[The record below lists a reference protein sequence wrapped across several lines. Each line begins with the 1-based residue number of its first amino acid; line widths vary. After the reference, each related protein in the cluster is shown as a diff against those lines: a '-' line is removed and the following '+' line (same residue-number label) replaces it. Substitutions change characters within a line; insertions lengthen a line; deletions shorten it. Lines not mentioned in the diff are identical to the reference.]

1 MKLWLLKAAGTLEDE
16 EIILENSIITIGG
29 AEFPDLSNIKN
40 EEQVKKLILEKY
52 PGMREERSGTWAGE
66 ICSFITK
73 IKKGDLV
80 TVPLKTRNEVLIG
93 KVTGDYE
100 YRQLSDF
107 ISHIRRIRWLKTIS
121 KGEFEEEYDVDLN
134 SPETLSP
141 IKADLQKISALVE
154 AKSLETLIEELSFV
168 LEDIGLMKER
178 LLELVYRLA
187 ETEEIPEVREI
198 TAEME
203 KILKEI

>member
-16 EIILENSIITIGG
+16 EIILEDSIITIGG

-52 PGMREERSGTWAGE
+52 PGMREERSETWAGE

-93 KVTGDYE
+93 KVTGNYE
-100 YRQLSDF
+100 YRQLTDF
-107 ISHIRRIRWLKTIS
+107 ISHIRKVRWLKTS
-121 KGEFEEEYDVDLN
+121 LKGAFEEEYNVDFN
-134 SPETLSP
+134 SPEALFL
-141 IKADLQKISALVE
+141 IKADPEKLSGFLETKSLGALV
-154 AKSLETLIEELSFV
+154 EELSFA
-168 LEDIGLMKER
+168 LEDLDFLRER
-178 LLELVYRLA
+178 MLELAYRLA
-187 ETEEIPEVREI
+187 ETDEIPEVRKI
-198 TAEME
+198 AAEME
-203 KILKEI
+203 KMLREQ

>member
-16 EIILENSIITIGG
+16 EIILEDSIITIGG

-52 PGMREERSGTWAGE
+52 PGMREERSGTWAE
-66 ICSFITK
+66 DICSFITK

-80 TVPLKTRNEVLIG
+80 AVPLKTRNEVLIG

-107 ISHIRRIRWLKTIS
+107 ISHIRRVRWLKTLP
-121 KGEFEEEYDVDLN
+121 KGAFEEEYDIDLN
-134 SPETLSP
+134 SPEALFL
-141 IKADLQKISALVE
+141 IKADPEKLSGFLE
-154 AKSLETLIEELSFV
+154 TKSLGALIEELSFA
-168 LEDIGLMKER
+168 LED
-178 LLELVYRLA
+178 LEFLREQMLDMVYRLA
-187 ETEEIPEVREI
+187 ETEEIPEVRRI
-198 TAEME
+198 AAEME
-203 KILKEI
+203 KMLREK

>member
-16 EIILENSIITIGG
+16 EIILEDNVITIGG
-29 AEFPDLSNIKN
+29 AEFPDLSGIKN

-52 PGMREERSGTWAGE
+52 PGMREERSGTWAGD

-80 TVPLKTRNEVLIG
+80 AVPLKTRNEVLIG

-107 ISHIRRIRWLKTIS
+107 ISHIRRVRWLKTFP
-121 KGEFEEEYDVDLN
+121 KGAFEEEYDVDLN
-134 SPETLSP
+134 SPEALFL
-141 IKADLQKISALVE
+141 IKADPEKLSGFTETKSLGALV
-154 AKSLETLIEELSFV
+154 EELSFA
-168 LEDIGLMKER
+168 LEDMDLIRQRM
-178 LLELVYRLA
+178 LELVYRLA
-187 ETEEIPEVREI
+187 ETDEIPEVRKI
-198 TAEME
+198 AAEME
-203 KILKEI
+203 KMLREK